1 MIGKI
6 RGWIGQNT
14 GRMITTDS
22 EESLPDRLI
31 NPAEYEEDLTASV
44 AIQVENNPAE
54 ANDVKWNCTKHS
66 LQVC

>member
-22 EESLPDRLI
+22 DESLPDRLI
-31 NPAEYEEDLTASV
+31 NPAEYEELTAPV
-44 AIQVENNPAE
+44 AVQVEDKLN
-54 ANDVKWNCTKHS
+54 
-66 LQVC
+66 